1 MILDDILEKIR
12 EAQCP
17 ASFSNDLNIGT
28 YYIDDKSQKLFE
40 FFPSDLCSAFANIRQ
55 YQENACVTV
64 HTHGIEV
71 AIDDVRVN
79 IHNSQIIVFDCY
91 YFDDTV
97 EYQRSNSRGSR
108 VGLGLMLAGPIGA
121 AVGLASSFG
130 KGHKHVKSHNL
141 IIAYW
146 NTVTKQKEI
155 IELENT
161 KGVAENVAH
170 KLVEYWQ
177 EQVKINEETG
187 RTPTGDSKAGVSD
200 VGCLSVLL
208 PFGLVGLY
216 ACYKVLE
223 QVIC

>member
-1 MILDDILEKIR
+1 M
-12 EAQCP
+12 
-17 ASFSNDLNIGT
+17 
-28 YYIDDKSQKLFE
+28 
-40 FFPSDLCSAFANIRQ
+40 
-55 YQENACVTV
+55 
-64 HTHGIEV
+64 

-97 EYQRSNSRGSR
+97 EYQRSDSRGSR

-155 IELENT
+155 TNSKIRKVSQKTSHINLSNT
-161 KGVAENVAH
+161 GKN
-170 KLVEYWQ
+170 K
-177 EQVKINEETG
+177 
-187 RTPTGDSKAGVSD
+187 
-200 VGCLSVLL
+200 
-208 PFGLVGLY
+208 
-216 ACYKVLE
+216 
-223 QVIC
+223 

>member
-1 MILDDILEKIR
+1 M
-12 EAQCP
+12 
-17 ASFSNDLNIGT
+17 
-28 YYIDDKSQKLFE
+28 
-40 FFPSDLCSAFANIRQ
+40 
-55 YQENACVTV
+55 
-64 HTHGIEV
+64 

-97 EYQRSNSRGSR
+97 EYQRSDSRGSR

-155 IELENT
+155 TMQNFFLGNFYTCMI
-161 KGVAENVAH
+161 
-170 KLVEYWQ
+170 
-177 EQVKINEETG
+177 
-187 RTPTGDSKAGVSD
+187 
-200 VGCLSVLL
+200 LL
-208 PFGLVGLY
+208 FKRLQHFY
-216 ACYKVLE
+216 SADC
-223 QVIC
+223 CF